1 MFDKVNFETS
11 IIIPPEEN
19 VYVIVR
25 VDFDSSGYHLEFLPS
40 TLLIQLEQLVYCV
53 CVFDKQ

>member
-1 MFDKVNFETS
+1 MFDKGNFETS

-19 VYVIVR
+19 VYAIVR
-25 VDFDSSGYHLEFLPS
+25 VDFDSSDYQLEFLPS
-40 TLLIQLEQLVYCV
+40 TLLIELEQLVYCV